1 MAVRGSGSD
10 SHVATGCLGGH
21 RAGATLVSRLHG
33 FVPRPGPNDER
44 IEYFQNNSN
53 LSYFVGVS
61 ANTKSPQS
69 LLAGDRNLGGGTE
82 ADSDYGYSPANGG
95 GNDIALPI
103 ADPVAW
109 SMKMHSAGKPA
120 GPAIF

>member
-1 MAVRGSGSD
+1 
-10 SHVATGCLGGH
+10 
-21 RAGATLVSRLHG
+21 
-33 FVPRPGPNDER
+33 
-44 IEYFQNNSN
+44 
-53 LSYFVGVS
+53 VGVS